1 MANLSDETCEACRI
15 DAPLVSQEE
24 AKALLTNLDGWQLI
38 ETPINQLQKVFHFPD
53 YQGSLDFS
61 NKIANLAEQE
71 AHHPKISLEW

>member
-38 ETPINQLQKVFHFPD
+38 ETPINQLQKVFHF
-53 YQGSLDFS
+53 
-61 NKIANLAEQE
+61 QE
-71 AHHPKISLEW
+71 IPEKYTISLGFGRNPWF